1 MTPKKL
7 KELLGLGQ
15 KHMATLLNEDYK
27 KYRSIERR
35 KGKPISDAQ
44 RLFYFVANFRLVK
57 GAFKTP
63 LATKDKIVPQNLSIY
78 VIEDLQK
85 RLRGCASDITIYQ
98 AKLSKLEEQIA
109 KYNREFDIV
118 NEIQEAVPESDRDL
132 QDRITLLKRQLIEG
146 YTSFYYSILERK
158 LALNWKEAE
167 YNTLAKEIEMIN
179 IQGVEK

>member
-27 KYRSIERR
+27 KYRSMERR

-44 RLFYFVANFRLVK
+44 RLFYFVANFRLIK

-63 LATKDKIVPQNLSIY
+63 LKTKDKIVPQNLSIY

-85 RLRGCASDITIYQ
+85 RLRSCANEITIYR

-146 YTSFYYSILERK
+146 YTNFYYLLIQRK
-158 LALNWKEAE
+158 LTLSWKEVE
-167 YNTLAKEIEMIN
+167 YNMLVQEIERIN
-179 IQGVEK
+179 NQTVD

>member
-15 KHMATLLNEDYK
+15 KHMATLLNEDYR
-27 KYRSIERR
+27 KYRSMERR

-44 RLFYFVANFRLVK
+44 RLFFFVANFRLVK

-63 LATKDKIVPQNLSIY
+63 LKTKDKIVAQNLSIY
-78 VIEDLQK
+78 IIEDLQK
-85 RLRGCASDITIYQ
+85 RLRSCANEITIYR
-98 AKLSKLEEQIA
+98 AKLSKLEAQLA

-118 NEIQEAVPESDRDL
+118 NEIQAAVPETDRDL
-132 QDRITLLKRQLIEG
+132 QDRITLLKRQLIET
-146 YTSFYYSILERK
+146 YTSFYYSILDRK

-167 YNTLAKEIEMIN
+167 YNTLAMELEMIN
-179 IQGVEK
+179 IQEIEK